1 MNKTK
6 LKIITGILLLGL
18 FCGVAWA
25 APNIETF
32 SPTSNP
38 TSTVGQTQEFKIDT
52 NETCNITWYIG
63 ETIVKDSAR
72 NVSTD
77 TYSNNTA
84 PAGEYTVKAEAKNDN
99 GTAESKVWTWKVES
113 EGLSIQNFSP
123 TSNPTSSVGQTQ
135 EFKIDTNQFCNITW
149 YINETLVK
157 DSANIN
163 TDSYSNNTAPAGV
176 YTVKAEAKNANGT
189 AEPKSWTWKVESKG
203 LSIQNFSP
211 TSNPTSS
218 VGQTQEFKID
228 TNQFC
233 NITWYINETLV
244 KDSANVNTDT
254 YSNNTAPAGVYTV
267 KAEAK
272 NANGTAEPKSWT
284 WKVGTT
290 SLPIN
295 VSPSEETINL
305 AQGESKTFSVNTT
318 NGQNINIQW
327 YLNGELKK
335 EEPGLSSSSYLL
347 EGNNTGEFTLKLV
360 ATDPAGTYTPYEKTW
375 KVNVQTTYHSSG
387 NRIWDEKL
395 GLAKTY
401 TWNAQSYSG
410 FYYDLDSGVSSE
422 EMTIEDIDRNI
433 DAGNVKYRT
442 RPTETNFEY
451 SNWGSY
457 QVIGFMAEKYFAGY
471 SKENSSVIG
480 KDVSL
485 ISNGILSK
493 ILTDSD
499 DKKSTY
505 AGDSLVLEDG
515 YSLNIVEVDVK
526 GSSVWVQLEKD
537 GNVVDDGFIFSGEDY
552 VYKTELGGA
561 EDVPVIIAHFGTVF
575 SGHETSVA
583 SIEGI
588 FQISDNYV
596 ELHNGDTFGKMKVKS
611 MSSSEIRME
620 NEDDIGLDKGKT
632 IDLMGKIKLQV
643 ADNNNLRFAPVLDTS
658 EPGTYELRGTV
669 YDENKDGDSI
679 PTWTPFNFEG
689 FYYNI
694 DEGIGTEELKVE
706 ELNGR
711 NIPTNKLVYQSTP
724 QNVQFEYGKW
734 GNFTVVGFMADKY
747 FAGYQEG
754 GVNGEVDRASLLSN
768 NILSKVLTDTDD
780 KESMYSGSDL
790 ALEQGY
796 SLQVKEVDIN
806 GNNVWVQLEKDGKVL
821 DEAFVSSNQDYVY
834 KTDIGKAENIPL
846 IIVHF
851 GTVFLGGETSA
862 VFTQGI
868 FQISDEYTEINNGDT
883 FGKMK
888 VSSVSESGIKMKND
902 DDIGLDKGDTVN
914 IMGDVSFKTADDNVL
929 RFYPAVEIQTAGGSR
944 ELKIS
949 VPDEIIVGETFDI
962 GVTADKNPIEGASV
976 KVNTTNVGKTDVD
989 GIVQYTAENIGSLK
1003 LTAEKSGYTTA
1014 NKNVNVIPPK
1024 EKMSVNVSPEPVYIG
1039 DTLNIEVFKAI
1050 GGDPIKGANVSI
1062 DGNLVNKTGSDGK
1075 VAYKTDKIGTFKLS
1089 VTKEGF
1095 LDQEVN
1101 VKVRDFEAIFKFSNL
1116 AVKPSEVK
1124 AGKDVTISVDVG
1136 NVGNAAGNKSVEL
1149 LVNGN
1154 VTGSQEIPLDVGK
1167 NTTLTFKHT
1176 EKKPGN
1182 YTVEVGGETTTYIVK
1197 EKSSLLLYALGAI
1210 ILLFVGGAAYYF
1222 MKGDGDVAE
1231 LQEKIRELI
1240 NK

>member
-1 MNKTK
+1 MKKTS
-6 LKIITGILLLGL
+6 LQIFIALLVLGL
-18 FCGVAWA
+18 FCGTVTAVPSIIA
-25 APNIETF
+25 DPQPSQNVTV
-32 SPTSNP
+32 TG
-38 TSTVGQTQEFKIDT
+38 TVGAPQAFTIPFNENATVTWNVKGENIKEENTTTQTDSNNVATLNHVLQLGSYQVTASVGELGQIAAWNVEGKAVGPVITLSDPSSQDVSNNVGESRTFTATVSQPSNMTWYFDDT
-52 NETCNITWYIG
+52 PINTNIT
-63 ETIVKDSAR
+63 ETTSVTES
-72 NVSTD
+72 SYT
-77 TYSNNTA
+77 SG
-84 PAGEYTVKAEAKNDN
+84 PATQGTHTIKADAQNEN
-99 GTAESKVWTWKVES
+99 GTGSNFWTWTV
-113 EGLSIQNFSP
+113 
-123 TSNPTSSVGQTQ
+123 
-135 EFKIDTNQFCNITW
+135 
-149 YINETLVK
+149 
-157 DSANIN
+157 SA
-163 TDSYSNNTAPAGV
+163 
-176 YTVKAEAKNANGT
+176 
-189 AEPKSWTWKVESKG
+189 
-203 LSIQNFSP
+203 
-211 TSNPTSS
+211 
-218 VGQTQEFKID
+218 
-228 TNQFC
+228 
-233 NITWYINETLV
+233 
-244 KDSANVNTDT
+244 
-254 YSNNTAPAGVYTV
+254 
-267 KAEAK
+267 
-272 NANGTAEPKSWT
+272 
-284 WKVGTT
+284 T
-290 SLPIN
+290 SLPVN
-295 VSPSEETINL
+295 VTPTEETINL
-305 AQGESKTFSVNTT
+305 TKGESKTFSVNTT
-318 NGQNINIQW
+318 NGQNINAQW

-335 EEPGLSSSSYLL
+335 DEPGVPSSSYLL
-347 EGNNTGEFTLKLV
+347 EENNTGEFTLKLV
-360 ATDPAGTYTPYEKTW
+360 TTDPTGTYTPYEKAW

-422 EMTIEDIDRNI
+422 EMTIENIGRNI
-433 DAGNVKYRT
+433 DAGDVKYRT

-451 SNWGSY
+451 SKWGSY

-493 ILTDSD
+493 ILIDSD
-499 DKKSTY
+499 DKKSAY

-515 YSLNIVEVDVK
+515 YSLNVVEVDVN
-526 GSSVWVQLEKD
+526 GRSVWVQLEKD
-537 GNVVDDGFIFSGEDY
+537 GNVVDNGFISSGEDY

-575 SGHETSVA
+575 SGTETSA
-583 SIEGI
+583 AFIEGI

-643 ADNNNLRFAPVLDTS
+643 ADDSSLRFAPILDIS

-669 YDENKDGDSI
+669 YDKDKDGDSI

-694 DEGIGTEELKVE
+694 DEGIGTEELKIE

-711 NIPTNKLVYQSTP
+711 NIPTNKLVYESTP
-724 QNVQFEYGKW
+724 QNVPFEYNNW

-747 FAGYQEG
+747 FAGYQDG
-754 GVNGEVDRASLLSN
+754 AVNGEIKRVSLLSN
-768 NILSKVLTDTDD
+768 DILSKVLKDTDD
-780 KESMYSGSDL
+780 KESMYSGSAL
-790 ALEQGY
+790 VLEQGY
-796 SLQVKEVDIN
+796 SLNVKEVDIN
-806 GNNVWVQLEKDGKVL
+806 GNNVWVQLEKDGKVV

-868 FQISDEYTEINNGDT
+868 FQISDEYTEVNNGDT

-929 RFYPAVEIQTAGGSR
+929 RFYPAVEIQTAGGASR

-949 VPDEIIVGETFDI
+949 VPDEIIVGDTFDI
-962 GVTADKNPIEGASV
+962 KVTAGENPIEGANV
-976 KVNTTNVGKTDVD
+976 KVDKTTAGQTDVD
-989 GIVQYTAENIGSLK
+989 GIVEYTAENIGSLK

-1024 EKMSVNVSPEPVYIG
+1024 EKMSVNVSPEPVYVG

-1050 GGDPIKGANVSI
+1050 GGDPIEGANVSI
-1062 DGNLVNKTGSDGK
+1062 NGNLVDKTGSDGK
-1075 VAYKTDKIGTFKLS
+1075 VAYATDKIGTLKLS
-1089 VTKEGF
+1089 VKKEGF

-1101 VKVRDFEAIFKFSNL
+1101 VKVRDFEAIFEFSNL
-1116 AVKPSEVK
+1116 VIKPLEVR
-1124 AGKDVTISVDVG
+1124 AGKDTTISVDVG
-1136 NVGNAAGNKSVEL
+1136 NKGNAAGNKSVEL

-1154 VTGSQEIPLDVGK
+1154 VTDSQEISLDVGG
-1167 NTTLTFKHT
+1167 NTSVTFKHA
-1176 EKKPGN
+1176 EDAPGT
-1182 YTVEVGGETTTYIVK
+1182 YKVEVGGETATYTVK
-1197 EKSSLLLYALGAI
+1197 EKSSLLLYALGVI
-1210 ILLFVGGAAYYF
+1210 ILLMVGGAAYYF
-1222 MKGDGDVAE
+1222 TKGGGDVAV
-1231 LQEKIRELI
+1231 LQEKVRELQQKI
-1240 NK
+1240 QERTKR